1 MLPPNNPNHY
11 FVKKTDFNSPQSY
24 NLNLIKPFPR
34 TKIKAFLPSPGQDR
48 TSAASLE
55 KRSQN
60 LHKLQSKFFSGAN
73 VISSQFRNHYYPQPG
88 DKQLDKNKP
97 DCSKRF
103 DENHDKQFN
112 QLTKDSFWTKMKT
125 LDTPKYEMV
134 NPESFVYENKKKKHQ
149 NSLQK
154 KQQPD
159 PREEANELL
168 KNSGFN
174 YQAKTDPNDV
184 QMQRKTIELNDA
196 GKLNKT
202 DQELFV

>member
-1 MLPPNNPNHY
+1 
-11 FVKKTDFNSPQSY
+11 
-24 NLNLIKPFPR
+24 
-34 TKIKAFLPSPGQDR
+34 
-48 TSAASLE
+48 
-55 KRSQN
+55 
-60 LHKLQSKFFSGAN
+60 
-73 VISSQFRNHYYPQPG
+73 
-88 DKQLDKNKP
+88 
-97 DCSKRF
+97 
-103 DENHDKQFN
+103 
-112 QLTKDSFWTKMKT
+112 MKT